1 MNQKISCH
9 SFLFKKLFNL
19 TLVMPILG
27 TVEAKFG
34 LKIFSSTTTSSLA
47 SCFELNACLQAL
59 NIVGLIKL

>member
-9 SFLFKKLFNL
+9 LLLFQKLFNL

-34 LKIFSSTTTSSLA
+34 LLIFSSTTTSSLA
-47 SCFELNACLQAL
+47 SCLLNACLQAQEYSWSR
-59 NIVGLIKL
+59 